1 MISKAFCVR
10 IPPHELAAVE
20 SLLAQFPGVSPALLI
35 RALLLASGR
44 VAVANALAR
53 HAVGKVGNP

>member
-10 IPPHELAAVE
+10 IPPHELAAVQ

-35 RALLLASGR
+35 RALLLTAGR
-44 VAVANALAR
+44 IGVSNALAK
-53 HAVGKVGNP
+53 HAAGKGAK